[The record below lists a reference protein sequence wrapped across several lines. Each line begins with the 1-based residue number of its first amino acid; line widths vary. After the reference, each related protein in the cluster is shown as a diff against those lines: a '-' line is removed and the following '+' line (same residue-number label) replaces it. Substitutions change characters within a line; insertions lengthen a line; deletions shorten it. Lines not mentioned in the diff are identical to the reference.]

1 MLLVR
6 NDTDVGIGVFLAAL
20 TVGAIAMTCPAAGQN
35 TPPPSS
41 QPANAAAIAQY
52 QKDLAAYQQARQ
64 TYKAATSAYWNS
76 IAQQRQIRNTKRVG
90 HTPIVLDD
98 YVLSQPPIYSGPP
111 APINPVP
118 PPSAPSEPSV
128 APKPIPVVADF
139 LAAAKTQF
147 NFMPQAPQQEIDFKR
162 TYAKVAAAAG
172 LTKDQVVRIYGFEA
186 TGNGTYQVQAGLEY
200 GKPGEHAV
208 STALGYNQL
217 LATNSVEL
225 MAEQG
230 DQFVKALTTKA
241 ATLPGP
247 AQQSLDDKIAVVE
260 AMVAFSKSVPD
271 DWGRHQILAATPKGL
286 GIHAMNLDIDV
297 GPLLQTQKL
306 LNSVLFAHANGLNQ
320 TLTGAA
326 LEMMNLTGD
335 GNGFDLNSLP
345 QAWRQQ
351 VPTSNYFDQGGY
363 EDNPVVERNN
373 VVATL
378 LAATDAQMDDEVKKP
393 GAIDLARCFPIEG
406 R

>member
-1 MLLVR
+1 VFPVPNQ
-6 NDTDVGIGVFLAAL
+6 NDVCLRFVLTLL
-20 TVGAIAMTCPAAGQN
+20 TVGAIGMARPAAGQS
-35 TPPPSS
+35 TPPPSIQLVS
-41 QPANAAAIAQY
+41 ASAIAQY
-52 QKDLAAYQQARQ
+52 QKDLAAYQQAQQ
-64 TYKAATSAYWNS
+64 TYTAAASAYWNS
-76 IAQQRQIRNTKRVG
+76 IAEKRKIRNAKRANQ
-90 HTPIVLDD
+90 TPIVIDD
-98 YVLSQPPIYSGPP
+98 YVLTQPPIYTGPP
-111 APINPVP
+111 APLNPL
-118 PPSAPSEPSV
+118 PPSVPTAPSV

-139 LAAAKTQF
+139 LAAAKQRF
-147 NFMPQAPQQEIDFKR
+147 NFVPQAPQREIDFKQA
-162 TYAKVAAAAG
+162 YAKAAAAAG

-230 DQFVKALTTKA
+230 DQFVKALTVKA
-241 ATLPGP
+241 ASLPNP
-247 AQQSLDDKIAVVE
+247 AKQLLEAKIAVVQ
-260 AMVAFSKSVPD
+260 AMIAFCNTVPD
-271 DWGRHQILAATPKGL
+271 DWGQHQILASTPKGL

-306 LNSVLFAHANGLNQ
+306 LNSVLFARAKGLSQ
-320 TLTGAA
+320 ALTAA
-326 LEMMNLTGD
+326 ELEMMNLTGD

-363 EDNPVVERNN
+363 EENPVVERNN

-378 LAATDAQMDDEVKKP
+378 LAATNAQMDDEVKKP
-393 GAIDLARCFPIEG
+393 GALDLAAVFSH
-406 R
+406 